1 MTETRDTPCVALLC
15 ARRKSLPS
23 AHTTA
28 GYANQTSKRARTL
41 NAAIFV
47 SCECTSGDRLIGAR
61 RVASGASCERK
72 TGTEI
77 CYVAHPKDHRIAP

>member
-1 MTETRDTPCVALLC
+1 MTETRGMPCVVETR
-15 ARRKSLPS
+15 ARRMTLPS
-23 AHTTA
+23 AQTIA
-28 GYANQTSKRARTL
+28 GYANQTSKRARML

-61 RVASGASCERK
+61 RGASGASCERK

-77 CYVAHPKDHRIAP
+77 CYVAHPKNHRIAL